1 MEEQKRVSFSEIKV
15 GIFVIISSIIL
26 MLAIL
31 SIGSQIGFFEET
43 FVAKTYLNNVSGLKS
58 GDIVLLGGVEVGNVD
73 SVDISGPGDPLPD
86 TAENANKRD
95 EIARWQGREIQAT
108 IALGQSQRDLEDI
121 RSRYQTVSDQAGP
134 GSAEANLLLNQMT
147 AAEQMVQE
155 AIDRSTNIQSR
166 LERLRA
172 GLQNIEVYLTI
183 KAEQRNWIRRDSSI
197 SLGSVGLLGDKYIEI
212 SLGRSQ
218 ELPLTQS
225 EQVPPWIPWIGDETT
240 REVVLITGRTQAGFQ
255 ELITGANDILTNFE
269 TLSLQLQDM
278 MVKFDRGEGSIGRF
292 VNDPSFY
299 DNLNDTVLGAK
310 QAVGSANQMLQDVS
324 RGKGTIPRLIQE
336 PELYESIRASADS
349 VANLTSKIEKGE
361 GTLGKIANDPALYDN
376 ANQVMATIREI
387 SERIEKGEGTLGKLS
402 NDDKLYQDLQR
413 TMAQLSTFVKDIEE
427 GKGTLGRLAK
437 DEQLYLNLNEVSS
450 EIVKLIYDF
459 RQNPKK
465 FLTIKFELF

>member
-1 MEEQKRVSFSEIKV
+1 MEEQKRVSFSEVKV
-15 GIFVIISSIIL
+15 GIFVIVSSIIL

-31 SIGSQIGFFEET
+31 SIGSRSLLQET

-73 SVDISGPGDPLPD
+73 SVDISVPGSPLPN
-86 TAENANKRD
+86 TAENANNQD
-95 EIARWQGREIQAT
+95 EIDRWQGRETQAS
-108 IALGQSQRDLEDI
+108 IALSQARQQLEDI
-121 RSRYQTVSDQAGP
+121 RNRYQAVVTRSGP
-134 GSAEANLLLNQMT
+134 GSAEASLLLNQTTT
-147 AAEQMVQE
+147 AERSLQE
-155 AIDRSTNIQSR
+155 AIYTSSNIQSR

-172 GLQNIEVYLTI
+172 GLQNIEVYLSI
-183 KAEQRNWIRRDSSI
+183 RADQRDWIRRDSSI

-212 SLGRSQ
+212 SLGRS
-218 ELPLTQS
+218 EDLPLTQA
-225 EQVPPWIPWIGDETT
+225 EQVKTWFGTETT

-269 TLSLQLQDM
+269 TLSLQLQDLL
-278 MVKFDRGEGSIGRF
+278 VKFDRGEGSIGRF
-292 VNDPSFY
+292 FNDPAFY
-299 DNLNDTVLGAK
+299 DNLNSTVVGAK
-310 QAVGSANQMLQDVS
+310 QAVETASQLFHDVS
-324 RGKGTIPRLIQE
+324 NGKGTIPRLIQE
-336 PELYESIRASADS
+336 PELYEKIRASAEN
-349 VANLTSKIEKGE
+349 VANLTAKIDKGE

-376 ANQVMATIREI
+376 ANQVMATIRKI
-387 SERIEKGEGTLGKLS
+387 ADSIEKGEGTLGKLAQ
-402 NDDKLYQDLQR
+402 DDKLYVDLQR
-413 TMAQLSTFVKDIEE
+413 TMAQLSIFVKDIEE